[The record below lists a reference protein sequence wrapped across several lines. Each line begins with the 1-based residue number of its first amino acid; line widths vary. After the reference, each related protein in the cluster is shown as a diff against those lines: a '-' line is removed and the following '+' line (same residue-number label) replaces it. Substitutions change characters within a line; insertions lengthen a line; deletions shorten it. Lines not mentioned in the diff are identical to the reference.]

1 MGLLR
6 FLLAIAV
13 ILSHSGSLFGLKF
26 VSGPTAVEAFFIISG
41 FYIALILN
49 EKYVKA
55 NDSYRLFITNRF
67 LRLYPMYWVMLI
79 ISLICSYC
87 ISNYDATAYGSS
99 LTYWETHAPALNFSS
114 FFTLAFTNI
123 FLFGQDVIMFL
134 AVNIKTGNMFFIRDF
149 RLSNTSAYGFLF
161 FPQTWSIGLEL
172 TFYCVAPF
180 LVRQKY
186 PVLIILIVIS
196 AFAKLYA
203 ITHHLNLDPW
213 TYRFFP
219 FELMYFLLGALAYV
233 IYKKFIQPNKLPAWI
248 SYSVFIGLI
257 LLTITDGFLYTRYAG
272 SIYCFGVFC
281 AIPVLFK
288 FTKNFKIDR
297 LLGELSYP
305 MYITHIFVL
314 NIIKAAGITN
324 YQNVITI
331 SGSVIISV
339 VLIKLIGNPVEK
351 IRQSRVKKQK
361 GINNEPDALSVKFN
375 N

>member
-123 FLFGQDVIMFL
+123 FLFGQDVIMFM
-134 AVNIKTGNMFFIRDF
+134 AINIKNGTLFFVPNF
-149 RLSNTSAYGFLF
+149 RLSNTSAYSFLF

-172 TFYCVAPF
+172 TFYCIAPF
-180 LVRQKY
+180 MVRRKY
-186 PVLIILIVIS
+186 PVLIIIIVIA

-203 ITHHLNLDPW
+203 VTHHLNYDPW

-233 IYKKFIQPNKLPAWI
+233 IYKRFIQPNKIPGYVN
-248 SYSVFIGLI
+248 YSFLIGMI
-257 LLTITDGFLYTRYAG
+257 LLTVTNGFLHSRYAG
-272 SIYCFGVFC
+272 SIYCFCVFC
-281 AIPVLFK
+281 STPILFK
-288 FTKNFKIDR
+288 YTKNLKTDR

-305 MYITHIFVL
+305 IYITHMFVL
-314 NIIKAAGITN
+314 NLVKAAGVTN
-324 YQNVITI
+324 YHNVITI
-331 SGSVIISV
+331 SGSVVLSII
-339 VLIKLIGNPVEK
+339 LIKLVGNPIEK
-351 IRQSRVKKQK
+351 IRQSRVKKQQ
-361 GINNEPDALSVKFN
+361 GINNVPDALLVKFN
-375 N
+375 K